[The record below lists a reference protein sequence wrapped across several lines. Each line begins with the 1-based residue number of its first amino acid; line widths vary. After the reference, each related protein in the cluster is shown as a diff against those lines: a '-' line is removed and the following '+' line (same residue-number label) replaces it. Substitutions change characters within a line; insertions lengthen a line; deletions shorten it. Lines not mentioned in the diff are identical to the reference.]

1 MGNKS
6 SINRAE
12 KLKEW
17 SVNALKERHIQ
28 KILFHGKR
36 MLKVFQIWFFRLK
49 MTSKSNGQSRK
60 EAGYK
65 EPPVYMEDFY
75 LGLSFDRSMF
85 LITFQKKHMLKMI
98 TTLMVMFTITI
109 LLKSFK
115 CRTYSKE

>member
-85 LITFQKKHMLKMI
+85 LDNLSEEAYAENDNDFDGDVYDNYTAKIF
-98 TTLMVMFTITI
+98 
-109 LLKSFK
+109 
-115 CRTYSKE
+115 